1 MHSSDAKTEEDF
13 SSFPKGMRVI
23 RSRASPLSF
32 TQYSRSLMELSD
44 SKSGDFTTM
53 VVGDFWPIF
62 KKWWA
67 LFKVAEKVLH

>member
-1 MHSSDAKTEEDF
+1 
-13 SSFPKGMRVI
+13 
-23 RSRASPLSF
+23 
-32 TQYSRSLMELSD
+32 MELSD